1 MSTAHPLKIHSKIKE
16 NALPGR
22 KNFACGAPK
31 KEGGL
36 AALAERDP
44 PPGKHPRH
52 LPGARHSPGP
62 SIRRAVQE
70 LPLYKLYINQRV

>member
-36 AALAERDP
+36 AALAESDP
-44 PPGKHPRH
+44 PLR
-52 LPGARHSPGP
+52 
-62 SIRRAVQE
+62 
-70 LPLYKLYINQRV
+70 